1 MFEEYIKNNT
11 FGMTEAEALN
21 HNVLVFAFV
30 GDAVFT
36 LFVRDYFASSSTKK
50 AGELHTKTS
59 KIVKAS
65 FQAKLIDELDN
76 SLTEREKQICK
87 TARNT
92 STHNIA
98 KNSNLEEYKKAT
110 SFESLI
116 GYLYLTKQDER
127 LKEILEKCKQI
138 FQNEK

>member
-36 LFVRDYFASSSTKK
+36 LYVRDFFASSSTKK
-50 AGELHTKTS
+50 AGELHTATS

-65 FQAKLIDELDN
+65 FQAKLIDFLEQF
-76 SLTEREKQICK
+76 LTEKEKQICK
-87 TARNT
+87 TARNS

-127 LKEILEKCKQI
+127 LKEILSICKEQI
-138 FQNEK
+138 VNNK